1 VGFTVII
8 PGEDLDDVVLIALA
22 DDCLPALRE
31 QMLVTEVGKLGD
43 KIRET
48 QEEKKDYSR
57 SC

>member
-1 VGFTVII
+1 
-8 PGEDLDDVVLIALA
+8 LDDVVLIALA

-43 KIRET
+43 KIRRET